1 MSAAVN
7 PRSIQ
12 EAIQPRSGPARRS
25 PAVDLWMI
33 LAVAGLITIS
43 LVTIAGATRNDIG
56 GRPDY
61 YLTRQGIYFLL
72 GTGIAI
78 LIARFDYG
86 RLEGM
91 RRAFWALLIAGN
103 VFVLLFAADTRG
115 SSRWISLPFF
125 QLQPSELGKV
135 LLVIALAGF
144 AVEYARSIATPAVT
158 ARLCATAL
166 LPAAIVALQPDLGTS
181 LVYVAILGA
190 VLLAA
195 GTPTRHLL
203 TLLAL
208 GVVSV
213 VMVLAVLP
221 AAGIN
226 VLHDYQLQRLT
237 GFVNP
242 SSDPSKATYQVNQ
255 SLIAIGS
262 GQRLGRGEAG
272 STPTRARF
280 PPRAPHGFHLCCDR
294 RALGVHGCCLGH
306 SPLRA
311 ARLARPPTRCCC
323 KGRVRGNT
331 GLRDRC
337 DTRFSD
343 LRKHRYDPW
352 DHADHRSAAAAY
364 ELRRVFGARD
374 IHLPRTASVRPPTR
388 GRPRRGGGADEGPGL
403 TTKEGF
409 TNHEEA
415 RSRQFRRGRDA
426 CRPARG

>member
-43 LVTIAGATRNDIG
+43 LVTIAGATRDDIG

-181 LVYVAILGA
+181 LVYVAILSA

-208 GVVSV
+208 GVVGV

-272 STPTRARF
+272 STQTGLDFLPEHHTDFIFAVIGERW
-280 PPRAPHGFHLCCDR
+280 GFTGAALVIALYALLVW
-294 RALGVHGCCLGH
+294 RALRLVVVARDGFGAILACGIAAILAFQIFVNIGMTLGIMPITGVPLPLMSYGGSSVLVTFICLGLLQSVH
-306 SPLRA
+306 LRA
-311 ARLARPPTRCCC
+311 A
-323 KGRVRGNT
+323 
-331 GLRDRC
+331 
-337 DTRFSD
+337 
-343 LRKHRYDPW
+343 DP
-352 DHADHRSAAAAY
+352 AAAAV
-364 ELRRVFGARD
+364 RTRIRV
-374 IHLPRTASVRPPTR
+374 
-388 GRPRRGGGADEGPGL
+388 
-403 TTKEGF
+403 
-409 TNHEEA
+409 
-415 RSRQFRRGRDA
+415 
-426 CRPARG
+426 

>member
-43 LVTIAGATRNDIG
+43 LVTIAGATRDDIG

-272 STPTRARF
+272 STQTGLDFLPEHHTDFIFAVIGERW
-280 PPRAPHGFHLCCDR
+280 GFTGAALVIALYALLVW
-294 RALGVHGCCLGH
+294 RALRLVVVARDGFGAILACGIAAILAFQIFVNIGMTLGIMPITGVPLPLMSYGGSSVLVTFICLGLLQSVH
-306 SPLRA
+306 LRA
-311 ARLARPPTRCCC
+311 A
-323 KGRVRGNT
+323 
-331 GLRDRC
+331 
-337 DTRFSD
+337 
-343 LRKHRYDPW
+343 DP
-352 DHADHRSAAAAY
+352 AAAAV
-364 ELRRVFGARD
+364 RTRVR
-374 IHLPRTASVRPPTR
+374 V
-388 GRPRRGGGADEGPGL
+388 
-403 TTKEGF
+403 
-409 TNHEEA
+409 
-415 RSRQFRRGRDA
+415 
-426 CRPARG
+426 